1 MSFRVIK
8 GDLVKVIAGD
18 NKGDSGKVIAVD
30 VKDGRVKVEGVKVV
44 KKHQKP
50 SATNPQGGIIEKE
63 AFINIS
69 NVMLIDPKTKQ
80 PTRIG
85 AKFLDD
91 GKKVRISTKSKE
103 LVD

>member
-18 NKGDSGKVIAVD
+18 NKGDSGKIIAVD
-30 VKDGRVKVEGVKVV
+30 VANGRVKVEGVKVV

-69 NVMLIDPKTKQ
+69 NVMLIDTKTKA

-103 LVD
+103 MVD